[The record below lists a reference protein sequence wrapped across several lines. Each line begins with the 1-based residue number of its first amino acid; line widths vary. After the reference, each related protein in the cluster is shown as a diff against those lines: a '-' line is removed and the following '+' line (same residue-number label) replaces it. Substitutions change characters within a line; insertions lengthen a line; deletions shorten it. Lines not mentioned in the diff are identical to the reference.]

1 MALSPL
7 FTPHSRATLTLG
19 LCLVLAPHPT
29 HTCTGREGEEPA
41 PPVPGRT
48 GQSSSSDSLPS
59 WLSCIPAPTA
69 ARARECSFT
78 SLDTVQPRALGISS
92 SSPQPLLFSSMY
104 FTALNAPHFQDIMSI
119 RIPSPHT
126 RHTMRLLR
134 GALELPGQEMGP
146 QTVSTSPRSEPLL
159 LRVRVRHLSEDVS
172 RPLLGPRDLPAVPGA
187 GLLAVRPGSHVMTR
201 GDM

>member
-19 LCLVLAPHPT
+19 LCLLLAPHPT

-41 PPVPGRT
+41 PPVPSRT

-59 WLSCIPAPTA
+59 WLSCLPASTA
-69 ARARECSFT
+69 ARARERSFT
-78 SLDTVQPRALGISS
+78 SLDTVQPHVLGISS
-92 SSPQPLLFSSMY
+92 PSTQPLLFSSIY
-104 FTALNAPHFQDIMSI
+104 FTVLNAPYFQDVMSI

-126 RHTMRLLR
+126 WHRMQLLR
-134 GALELPGQEMGP
+134 GALELPGQETGP
-146 QTVSTSPRSEPLL
+146 QTVSTSRRSEALL
-159 LRVRVRHLSEDVS
+159 LRIHVRHLCEDVS
-172 RPLLGPRDLPAVPGA
+172 QPLVGPRDLPAMPGA

-201 GDM
+201 GDT